1 MRLFSPWRRY
11 APKCISMESFDEIV
25 GKIASHTGMDR
36 KEIVS
41 RIRSKQNE
49 LANMISEEGAA
60 YIIAKECGIELLKKK
75 DHEVK
80 IGSLIS
86 GLKNVNISG
95 RVMKIDGVRE
105 FKTEKAQ
112 GKVSSVLIGDDTGI
126 IRTILWNDQ
135 ADLAKDL
142 KKGGLVKVT
151 NAYVKD
157 NMGRT
162 EASVGKSGKIEKIPD
177 SPEIPFV
184 EELEKKFSGQQSAGK
199 SYERKHVSGLKE
211 GDYAELRA
219 CIVRVFEG
227 NPFYFTCP
235 DCGMKVSEPCPT
247 HGKREPTLVVSAIMD
262 DGTGNMRIVLFRN
275 SVEKL
280 IGIST
285 PEAYR
290 AFEKKLNAQEVYG
303 RIELGK
309 DFIFRGF
316 VKKNKLVERLEF
328 VAGEVEEIDARKEAE
343 RLIC

>member
-1 MRLFSPWRRY
+1 
-11 APKCISMESFDEIV
+11 MESFDEIV
-25 GKIASHTGMDR
+25 GRIASHTGMDR

-75 DHEVK
+75 ECEVK
-80 IGSLIS
+80 IGSLVS
-86 GLKNVNISG
+86 GLKNVNLSG
-95 RVMKIDGVRE
+95 RVMKIDGARE

-112 GKVSSVLIGDDTGI
+112 GKLASVIIGDDTGI
-126 IRTILWNDQ
+126 IKVILWNDQ

-142 KKGGLVKVT
+142 KKGGLVKVM

-157 NMGRT
+157 NMGKT
-162 EASVGKSGKIEKIPD
+162 EANIGKSGKIEKIPD

-184 EELEKKFSGQQSAGK
+184 EELEKKFSSQQPSSGRN
-199 SYERKHVSGLKE
+199 YERNPISGMKE
-211 GDYAELRA
+211 GAYSETRA

-235 DCGMKVSEPCPT
+235 DCGMKVTEPCPT
-247 HGKREPTLVVSAIMD
+247 HGKKEPTLVVSAIMD

-275 SVEKL
+275 NVEKL

-285 PEAYR
+285 SEAYK

-328 VAGEVEEIDARKEAE
+328 VANEVEEIDARKEAE
-343 RLIC
+343 RLL